1 MNKPGHIAGWDSQSE
16 VEALTPTE
24 YAMLDAIMDRL
35 QPGDVQQGIPSAS
48 QAGAARYVSRLL
60 GRDPPVYYEV
70 PIWRTLYPQAIA
82 ALDQVAR
89 ARFQTSLD
97 KLKGQDLDQLLRDLQ
112 AGALTG
118 SSFPAAQPLIF
129 KTFLKHCYQ
138 GCFGDPRWGGN
149 KQAKMWEAIG
159 YPLRPAER

>member
-1 MNKPGHIAGWDSQSE
+1 MNMPGGIASWDSQSQA
-16 VEALTPTE
+16 EALTLTE
-24 YAMLDAIMDRL
+24 RAMLDAIMDRL

-48 QAGAARYVSRLL
+48 QAGAARYVSLLL

-70 PIWRTLYPQAIA
+70 PTWRTLYPQAIA
-82 ALDQVAR
+82 ALDQVAE
-89 ARFQTSLD
+89 ARFGTSLD

-118 SSFPAAQPLIF
+118 PSFPAAQPLIF

-149 KQAKMWEAIG
+149 QQAKMWEAIG

>member
-1 MNKPGHIAGWDSQSE
+1 MNGPGHITSWDSHLQ

-24 YAMLDAIMDRL
+24 HAMLDAIMDRL
-35 QPGDVQQGIPSAS
+35 QPGDIQQGIPSAS
-48 QAGAARYVSRLL
+48 QVGAARYVSLLL

-70 PIWRTLYPQAIA
+70 PTWRTLYPKAIA
-82 ALDQVAR
+82 VLDQIAQT
-89 ARFQTSLD
+89 RFGASLD
-97 KLKGQDLDQLLRDLQ
+97 KLKGEDLDQLLRSLQ
-112 AGALTG
+112 AGTLTG
-118 SSFPAAQPLIF
+118 PSFPAAQPLIF

-149 KQAKMWEAIG
+149 RQAKMWEAIG